1 MGMKFREHILL
12 ATLFGGLVYFSGCV
26 DHAAEGEEE
35 EEQVRLDSLAQA
47 ETEAEIFDA
56 YIADAQNGID
66 ADDVVVEANGV
77 RRVVWNPTTSVRVPE
92 FNDIVSV
99 HYVGKF
105 TTNEIFDTTN
115 PEVAKD
121 SDSLNYVAKGVS
133 FDDLLAGSDKTYE
146 ELLDSLNTSDGA
158 ISDPVFTLNRL
169 YVPMAFNHQA
179 DGTGISFSFIPG
191 FRSGLRNL
199 MLEMELS
206 SRGLIMIPSAV
217 GYGTVGS
224 SIDAEG
230 NQGIPP
236 NTPLIFEFELVN
248 IRP

>member
-1 MGMKFREHILL
+1 MKIREHILL
-12 ATLFGGLVYFSGCV
+12 TMFLGGLIYFSGCV

-47 ETEAEIFDA
+47 DSENEIFDA
-56 YIADAQNGID
+56 YIADSENGINPN
-66 ADDVVVEANGV
+66 DVVIQDDGV
-77 RRVVWNPTTSVRVPE
+77 RRVVWHPATSVRAPE

-105 TTNEIFDTTN
+105 TNNEVFDTTN
-115 PEVAKD
+115 PTVATR
-121 SDSLNYVAKGVS
+121 SDSLNYVDSGIS
-133 FDDLLAGSDKTYE
+133 FDDLLTKTDKTYE
-146 ELLDSLNTSDGA
+146 ELLDSLNTSNGA
-158 ISDPVFTLNRL
+158 ISDPIFSLNRL
-169 YVPMAFNHQA
+169 YVPMAFNHQS
-179 DGTGISFSFIPG
+179 DGTGISFSFITG

-199 MLEMELS
+199 MFDMELN

-217 GYGTVGS
+217 AYGTVGS
-224 SIDAEG
+224 SIDGEG
-230 NQGIPP
+230 NQGIGP

>member
-12 ATLFGGLVYFSGCV
+12 VTILCGLVYFSGCV

-35 EEQVRLDSLAQA
+35 EEQARLDSLAQA
-47 ETEAEIFDA
+47 ETEGEIFDA
-56 YIADAQNGID
+56 YIADAENGIT
-66 ADDVVVEANGV
+66 ADDVVIQDNGV
-77 RRVVWNPTTSVRVPE
+77 RRVVWDPSTSVRVPE
-92 FNDIVSV
+92 FNEIVSV

-105 TTNEIFDTTN
+105 TTNQIFDTTN
-115 PEVAKD
+115 PAVAKK
-121 SDSLNYVAKGVS
+121 SDSLNYVANGIS
-133 FDDLLAGSDKTYE
+133 FDDLLAKSDKTYE

-169 YVPMAFNHQA
+169 YVPMVFNHQE
-179 DGTGISFSFIPG
+179 DGTGISFSFISG

-199 MLEMELS
+199 MLEMELNS
-206 SRGLIMIPSAV
+206 KGLIMIPSAV

-230 NQGIPP
+230 SQGIPP